1 MHTSASRP
9 ARPSATPPPTLP
21 YRTRLPV
28 RGGRR
33 ALGHAAC
40 TTDRPHIREMPSP
53 SMSTL
58 RRDDDT
64 LTVTV
69 PERIEVNFATVK
81 IRRLIVVDE

>member
-1 MHTSASRP
+1 
-9 ARPSATPPPTLP
+9 
-21 YRTRLPV
+21 
-28 RGGRR
+28 
-33 ALGHAAC
+33 
-40 TTDRPHIREMPSP
+40 
-53 SMSTL
+53 MSTL